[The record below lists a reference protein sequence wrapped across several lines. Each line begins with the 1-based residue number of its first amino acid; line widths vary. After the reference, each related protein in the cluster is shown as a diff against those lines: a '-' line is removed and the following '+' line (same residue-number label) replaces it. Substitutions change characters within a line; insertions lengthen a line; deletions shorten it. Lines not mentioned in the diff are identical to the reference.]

1 MLKDEKQE
9 EKMTKVLFRTLL
21 ACKNEEDVKALLEDL
36 CTYTEVIS
44 ATNISSAT
52 LSRVSRCVRYGSG
65 GYEKFVPART
75 AEEIASEEDGQSGKE
90 KK

>member
-36 CTYTEVIS
+36 CTYTEVEQM
-44 ATNISSAT
+44 AQRAKAAQLLKEGKTYT
-52 LSRVSRCVRYGSG
+52 EV
-65 GYEKFVPART
+65 KFVPART

>member
-36 CTYTEVIS
+36 CSYTEVEQM
-44 ATNISSAT
+44 AQRAKAAQ
-52 LSRVSRCVRYGSG
+52 LL
-65 GYEKFVPART
+65 K
-75 AEEIASEEDGQSGKE
+75 
-90 KK
+90 